1 MSKPLSPEK
10 GLPEPYYSDESVTLY
25 HGDCRPALAAMADR
39 SVDLVITDPPFDAR
53 THAMARSNSTQNSLS
68 GRGSRTLSGG
78 STVRFD
84 AWDHSAQTALFASI
98 GRITRRWVVSNAS
111 TDTAFRF
118 EVESPPPGLRVARV
132 GAWIKTN
139 PMPMIAADR
148 PAMGWEPLLYM
159 HRDDL
164 KLDWYGGGRAANFY
178 LPTEQGTGHPTAKPL
193 SMVATWVR
201 LFSQPGDLILDPFGG
216 TGTTARAC
224 KDEGRRCIVWEESER
239 WCEYTARRLSQD
251 TLFGGGVA

>member
-1 MSKPLSPEK
+1 MSAPTPEE
-10 GLPEPYYSDESVTLY
+10 GLAELYYSDESVTLY

-84 AWDHSAQTALFASI
+84 AWDHSAQTALFASL

-118 EVESPPPGLRVARV
+118 EPTNCQWATAVEQASN
-132 GAWIKTN
+132 KT
-139 PMPMIAADR
+139 
-148 PAMGWEPLLYM
+148 
-159 HRDDL
+159 HC
-164 KLDWYGGGRAANFY
+164 
-178 LPTEQGTGHPTAKPL
+178 PTCTCHQG
-193 SMVATWVR
+193 
-201 LFSQPGDLILDPFGG
+201 DP
-216 TGTTARAC
+216 
-224 KDEGRRCIVWEESER
+224 S
-239 WCEYTARRLSQD
+239 
-251 TLFGGGVA
+251 